1 MSPLRTHYSNLK
13 ISRDAP
19 PEVVKAAYKAL
30 SSRWHPDRN
39 PGNPDAGRVM
49 SLINESYAVLSD
61 PERRA
66 EHDRWILRQELKHNA
81 GAVPQP
87 KAPPESAAAAADAP
101 LPRTPPETRF
111 DRYARMDPAEP
122 VSQRAAAAYYRAVAA
137 DEAQAPRLPV
147 VREPLIPD
155 LGRTLLTLAV
165 LLYLI
170 WLLR

>member
-1 MSPLRTHYSNLK
+1 MPPFRTHYSNLK

-39 PGNPDAGRVM
+39 PGNPEAGRVM
-49 SLINESYAVLSD
+49 ALINESYAVLSD
-61 PERRA
+61 PEKRA
-66 EHDRWILRQELKHNA
+66 EHDRWILRQELTLKA
-81 GAVPQP
+81 GVVPPAEPEAAQEQP
-87 KAPPESAAAAADAP
+87 STSPE
-101 LPRTPPETRF
+101 LKETRF
-111 DRYARMDPAEP
+111 DRYARMDPLLTGA
-122 VSQRAAAAYYRAVAA
+122 QRGAAAYYRSVAAELEQKPYQAVAR
-137 DEAQAPRLPV
+137 DS
-147 VREPLIPD
+147 REPLIPD

>member
-1 MSPLRTHYSNLK
+1 MPPLRTHYSNLK

-39 PGNPDAGRVM
+39 PDNPAAGRIM
-49 SLINESYAVLSD
+49 ALINESYAVLSD
-61 PERRA
+61 PEKRA
-66 EHDRWILRQELKHNA
+66 EHDRWILSQELKHRA
-81 GAVPQP
+81 AAVPPPTPSEAGQP
-87 KAPPESAAAAADAP
+87 EQLPPS
-101 LPRTPPETRF
+101 ETRF
-111 DRYARMDPAEP
+111 DRYARMGTSGP
-122 VSQRAAAAYYRAVAA
+122 VSQQAAAACYKAVAA
-137 DEAQAPRLPV
+137 ADEQVHRLPA

-155 LGRTLLTLAV
+155 LGRTLFTLAV